1 MMQIFKKIGQLLV
14 SAIAILTLCT
24 GCNSLTAINASP
36 WEFIQLPT
44 DATIQDI
51 SMIDHDHGWLVGN
64 RSTLLETHDAGQ
76 SWAARTL
83 EAGDLDYRFNS
94 VSFKGDEGWIVG
106 EPAILLH
113 TTDGGSHWE
122 QIPLNAKLPGAP
134 TQITATGPNSAEMV
148 TDVGAVYATQDAG
161 RNWSALMKEAFGV
174 TRNVSRSPDGSYVA
188 VSSRGS
194 FYSLWSPGQES
205 WDPHNRNSSR
215 RVQGMGFTPNGHL
228 WMLNR
233 GGLIQFA
240 GQTVEDWSDP
250 INPAPASG
258 LGLLDLAFRTPD
270 EIWVAGG
277 AGRLL
282 RSLDQGKTWQ
292 VDETVADVP
301 SNFYRILFFGKDQGF
316 VTGQDGVL
324 LRYIGAA

>member
-1 MMQIFKKIGQLLV
+1 
-14 SAIAILTLCT
+14 
-24 GCNSLTAINASP
+24 
-36 WEFIQLPT
+36 
-44 DATIQDI
+44 
-51 SMIDHDHGWLVGN
+51 
-64 RSTLLETHDAGQ
+64 
-76 SWAARTL
+76 
-83 EAGDLDYRFNS
+83 
-94 VSFKGDEGWIVG
+94 
-106 EPAILLH
+106 
-113 TTDGGSHWE
+113 
-122 QIPLNAKLPGAP
+122 
-134 TQITATGPNSAEMV
+134 
-148 TDVGAVYATQDAG
+148 
-161 RNWSALMKEAFGV
+161 
-174 TRNVSRSPDGSYVA
+174 
-188 VSSRGS
+188 
-194 FYSLWSPGQES
+194 
-205 WDPHNRNSSR
+205 
-215 RVQGMGFTPNGHL
+215 MGFTPNGHL